1 MPWTDLLDAGRIV
14 VLDDPGTR
22 AQVLDHAARL
32 LSGGSP
38 AQARALSDALQQ
50 RERLAST
57 AIGHGVAIPHG
68 RLPGLETSRGAF
80 LRLAQPVDFNAADG
94 ERVDLV
100 MALAVPEHYVQ
111 QHLAQLAE
119 IAEHFASEDFR
130 DQLRRATS
138 ARQLSGLLL
147 NGSSRK
153 RPAGVA
159 R

>member
-57 AIGHGVAIPHG
+57 AIGHGVAIPHA
-68 RLPGLETSRGAF
+68 RNQGLEARGAF
-80 LRLAQPVDFNAADG
+80 LRLGRPVDFGARDG
-94 ERVDLV
+94 APVDLV
-100 MALAVPEHYVQ
+100 FAMTASDDRPELHLE
-111 QHLAQLAE
+111 HLAGVAARLSDPE
-119 IAEHFASEDFR
+119 FR
-130 DQLRRATS
+130 DRLRGARGVAQLRR
-138 ARQLSGLLL
+138 LLL
-147 NGSSRK
+147 A
-153 RPAGVA
+153 PAVA
-159 R
+159 ANAA